1 MLRRVSL
8 GRLLFG
14 CGLTIV
20 LGASLAALA
29 LALGGGPTPPP
40 KPLAQA
46 IHDAAEAPSTA
57 GFSANVQLT
66 NHLIEGAQLA
76 SGSSGSSGSSD
87 EGGLASS
94 PLLSGA
100 SGRVWVSADGRAR
113 LELQAEQGDT
123 QIIYDG
129 STLRMYDAST
139 NTLYVLKAP
148 RREQKGGAKHERQR
162 SASVS
167 EVEEGIAHLEKRA
180 TVSGAT
186 PTNVG
191 GQPAYTVRVA
201 PKEGGSLFAGIELSF
216 DALHGTPL
224 RAAVYSTQT
233 SAPVIELA
241 ASSVSYEAVPDSV
254 FDLKPPT
261 NAKVEQLSLGGAATK
276 KPHAGHKHKLTVHG
290 RGPSAIA
297 VIEQPAHGSQQVP
310 PELEHTKIG
319 ATNAAQL
326 KTELGTLLT
335 FERSGVR
342 FLLVGSVT
350 PADIEAVARG
360 L

>member
-1 MLRRVSL
+1 VNMLRRVSL
-8 GRLLFG
+8 GRLLLG
-14 CGLTIV
+14 CGLTIGF
-20 LGASLAALA
+20 GAALAALA
-29 LALGGGPTPPP
+29 LALGGGPKPPA
-40 KPLAQA
+40 KPLPRA
-46 IHDAAEAPSTA
+46 IHDALQGGSTA
-57 GFSANVQLT
+57 GFSANVRLT
-66 NHLIEGAQLA
+66 NHLVEGAQLA
-76 SGSSGSSGSSD
+76 SGSSD

-100 SGRVWVSADGRAR
+100 SGRVWVSADGRLR
-113 LELQAEQGDT
+113 LELQAEKGDT

-129 STLRMYDAST
+129 SKLSMYDAST

-148 RREQKGGAKHERQR
+148 QPEHMGGAKQDAHAHHP
-162 SASVS
+162 ASLS
-167 EVEEGIAHLEKRA
+167 DIEEAIAHLEKRA

-201 PKEGGSLFAGIELSF
+201 PKEGGSLFGGVELSF
-216 DALHGTPL
+216 DANHGLPL
-224 RAAVYSTQT
+224 RAAVYSTQS

-254 FDLKPPT
+254 FEVKPPA
-261 NAKVEQLSLGGAATK
+261 NATVEQLSLGRGSTK
-276 KPHAGHKHKLTVHG
+276 KPDAAHKPKVTVHG
-290 RGPSAIA
+290 HGPGAVA
-297 VIEQPAHGSQQVP
+297 VIEGPARGSQQLP
-310 PELEHTKIG
+310 PELGHTKIG
-319 ATNAAQL
+319 ATTAGEL

-342 FLLVGSVT
+342 YLLVGSVT
-350 PADIEAVARG
+350 PAAIEAVARG